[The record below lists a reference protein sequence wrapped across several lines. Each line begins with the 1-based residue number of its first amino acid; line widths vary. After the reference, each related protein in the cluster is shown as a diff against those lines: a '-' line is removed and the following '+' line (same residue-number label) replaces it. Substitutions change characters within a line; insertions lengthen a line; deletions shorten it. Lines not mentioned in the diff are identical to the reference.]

1 MSRSVFPVENKDYT
15 KEFMF
20 FGTEPNINR
29 NDVMR
34 YPKFNDFTEQQQG
47 FFWRPSEIDCTKDR
61 VDYMKMEEHEKHIFI
76 SNIKYQSLLDSVQGR
91 APLMVLGQI
100 VSLPELE
107 TWLTTWQF
115 SETIHEQSYTHIL
128 RNVFRDPSHVFDTV
142 LDIPEIV
149 ERARAVTKHYDDLYN
164 DIIAYRAGLLVDT
177 YQMKVKLFK
186 CVVVIYLLEAVR
198 FYGSFVSTFSF
209 AKRGVMEGQGKI
221 MQLIARDE
229 FLHQGSTHYM
239 ITRWLAGLDD
249 PEMTKIARDN
259 IDFVLEVGK
268 EVGDQEK
275 LWSNYLFQ
283 YGSLIGLNA
292 KILQQY
298 QMWLVNKRIEDLLKP
313 KIQGKQVD
321 YGYKQVYDVPDANPI
336 PWVSEFLE
344 SDNVQV
350 APQET
355 EISTYM
361 VGQVSV
367 DMDDDF
373 LGDLEL

>member
-1 MSRSVFPVENKDYT
+1 MRSVFPTEHTDYT

-20 FGTEPNINR
+20 FGKEPNINR
-29 NDVMR
+29 NDVMK
-34 YPKFNDFTEQQQG
+34 YPKLSDFTTQQLS
-47 FFWRPSEIDCTKDR
+47 FFWRPEEIDCTKDR
-61 VDYMKMEEHEKHIFI
+61 VDYLKMEEHEKHIFI

-128 RNVFRDPSHVFDTV
+128 RNVFRDPTPIFDTV
-142 LDIPEIV
+142 LDIPEIIS
-149 ERARAVTKHYDDLYN
+149 RAKSVTKHYDDLYF
-164 DIIAYRAGLLVDT
+164 DICRYNAGLEVDL

-186 CVVVIYLLEAVR
+186 CLVTIYFLESIR
-198 FYGSFVSTFSF
+198 FYASFVSTFSF

-229 FLHQGSTHYM
+229 YVHQGSTHYM
-239 ITRWLAGLDD
+239 ITRYLGGLDD
-249 PEMTKIARDN
+249 PEMVEIARN
-259 IDFVLEVGK
+259 HVQFIIDTGK
-268 EVGDQEK
+268 EVCEQEK
-275 LWSNYLFQ
+275 MWADYLFQ
-283 YGSLIGLNA
+283 YGSTIGLNA
-292 KILQQY
+292 AIVKSY
-298 QMWLVNKRIEDLLKP
+298 QMWLTDQRIRDLLCAKV
-313 KIQGKQVD
+313 QGKNLD
-321 YGYKQVYDVPDANPI
+321 FGYTSIYNIKSNPI
-336 PWVSEFLE
+336 PWINEFLE

-355 EISTYM
+355 EMSSYLI
-361 VGQVSV
+361 GQVCA
-367 DMDDDF
+367 DLDDDF

>member
-1 MSRSVFPVENKDYT
+1 MTRSIFPLENKDYT

-34 YPKFNDFTEQQQG
+34 FPKFNDFIEQQQG
-47 FFWRPSEIDCTKDR
+47 YFWRPSEIDCTKDR
-61 VDYMKMEEHEKHIFI
+61 VDYMNMEEHEKHIFI

-142 LDIPEIV
+142 LEIPEIIQ
-149 ERARAVTKHYDDLYN
+149 RAKDVTRYYDELYEDVVRYN
-164 DIIAYRAGLLVDT
+164 AGLAVDM
-177 YQMKVKLFK
+177 YQMKTKLFK
-186 CVVVIYLLEAVR
+186 CIVVVYFLEAIR

-239 ITRWLAGLDD
+239 LTRWYAGLDD
-249 PEMTKIARDN
+249 PEMTKIAKEN
-259 IDFVLEVGK
+259 VHFVLDTGK

-275 LWSNYLFQ
+275 LWANYLFQ
-283 YGSLIGLNA
+283 LGSIIGLNA
-292 KILQQY
+292 QILQQY
-298 QMWLVNKRIEDLLKP
+298 QMWLTNKRIEDLLKP
-313 KIQGKQVD
+313 KIQGREFD
-321 YGYKQVYDVPDANPI
+321 FGYVPVYPDVKTNPI
-336 PWVSEFLE
+336 PWVNEFLE

-361 VGQVSV
+361 VGQINADV
-367 DMDDDF
+367 DDEF
-373 LGDLEL
+373 LGELEL